1 MLLIDIRK
9 GYVQVGGVSMDREAE
24 KDKRN
29 ISSGRGRSKAAGKS
43 KYEKLYVILV
53 GIFLAAIFFYTFYIG
68 QFLWGIVI
76 DILVLRL
83 YFLMQ
88 QEQRYF
94 IESDLNEEE
103 AGTPHDPRMKRKI
116 RLANILITLFVL
128 GIIVYSYLSLQFIWG
143 IVVGLMILLYV
154 HMLLFSEKNL

>member
-1 MLLIDIRK
+1 
-9 GYVQVGGVSMDREAE
+9 MDREAE

-29 ISSGRGRSKAAGKS
+29 KSSGRGMSKAAGKS

-53 GIFLAAIFFYTFYIG
+53 GIFLAAVFFYTYYIG

-76 DILVLRL
+76 DILILRL

-94 IESDLNEEE
+94 IESDLNEEK
-103 AGTPHDPRMKRKI
+103 AGTPHDPRMKRKV
-116 RLANILITLFVL
+116 RLVNVLITLFVL
-128 GIIVYSYLSLQFIWG
+128 GIIVYSYFSLQFIWG